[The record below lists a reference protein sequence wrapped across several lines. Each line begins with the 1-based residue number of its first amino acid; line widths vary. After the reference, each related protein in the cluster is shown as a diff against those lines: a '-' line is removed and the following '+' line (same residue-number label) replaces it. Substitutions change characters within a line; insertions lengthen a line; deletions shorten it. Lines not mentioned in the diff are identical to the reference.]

1 MNRYFSTFITGFQE
15 VVETELKKLLPEVKI
30 LRLLDGLVIYETT
43 ALIQDIQKLRFINN
57 SYIWL
62 SQSIYNEGQKPE
74 QVIETLLR
82 MSDFTRSREATSL
95 KFVKFFRVIVSK
107 ENETIAIDRKLLEKT
122 EGKIFYSTHLK
133 VHRTLPDIE
142 YWFIF
147 RKEGISL
154 FGARITPLGK
164 EATRK
169 YEKGELRQELANLLV
184 LLSDPKKEDAVLDP
198 FAGSGAIVLE
208 RVQTFPYT
216 KMYASDMKEDL
227 IDDLQRKT
235 KWGQQKIFVE
245 KRDALNLDN
254 LENNSINKIITDPP
268 WGIYEKPQE
277 DMIDFYKKI
286 FLEFQRILT
295 QDGTIVI
302 LVGRDSGF
310 DKVLSESKFT
320 QIQKI
325 DILVSGQ
332 KASVYKIEKNIY

>member
-15 VVETELKKLLPEVKI
+15 VVEAELKKLLPEIKI
-30 LRLLDGLVIYETT
+30 LRLLDGLIIYETS
-43 ALIQDIQKLRFINN
+43 ASIQDIQKLRFINN

-62 SQSIYNEGQKPE
+62 SQSTYNEGQKPE
-74 QVIETLLR
+74 QIIESLLR
-82 MSDFTRSREATSL
+82 MSDFTRAREATSL

-107 ENETIAIDRKLLEKT
+107 ENETIAVDRQLLEKA
-122 EGKIFYSTHLK
+122 ESKIFYSTHLK

-164 EATRK
+164 ETTRK
-169 YEKGELRQELANLLV
+169 YEKGELRQELAHILV
-184 LLSDPKKEDAVLDP
+184 LLSDPQKEDIALDP

-208 RVQTFPYT
+208 RIQTYPYT
-216 KMYASDMKEDL
+216 KMYASDIKDDLIEDL
-227 IDDLQRKT
+227 KRKT
-235 KWGQQKIFVE
+235 KWGQQKIIVE
-245 KRDALNLDN
+245 KHDALNLDN
-254 LENNSINKIITDPP
+254 LEDNSINKIITDPP
-268 WGIYEKPQE
+268 WGLYEKPQD
-277 DMIDFYKKI
+277 DMEDFYRKML
-286 FLEFQRILT
+286 LEFRRILN

-310 DKVLSESKFT
+310 DKILTESQFS
-320 QIQKI
+320 QIKKI

-332 KASVYKIEKNIY
+332 KASVYNLI

>member
-30 LRLLDGLVIYETT
+30 LRLLDGLIIYETT
-43 ALIQDIQKLRFINN
+43 ASIQDIQKLRFINN

-62 SQSIYNEGQKPE
+62 SQSSYTEGQKPE
-74 QVIETLLR
+74 QVIEQLLR

-95 KFVKFFRVIVSK
+95 MFVKFFRVIVSK
-107 ENETIAIDRKLLEKT
+107 ENETIAVDRKLLEKA
-122 EGKIFYSTHLK
+122 ESKIFYSTHLK
-133 VHRTLPDIE
+133 VHRTRPDIE

-164 EATRK
+164 ETTRK
-169 YEKGELRQELANLLV
+169 YNKGELRQELAHLLV
-184 LLSDPKKEDAVLDP
+184 LLSDPQKEDIVLDP
-198 FAGSGAIVLE
+198 FCGSGAIVLE
-208 RVQTFPYT
+208 RVQAFPYT
-216 KMYASDMKEDL
+216 KLFASDIKEDL
-227 IDDLQRKT
+227 AEELRRKT
-235 KWGQQKIFVE
+235 KWGRQKIIVE
-245 KRDALNLDN
+245 KHDALNLDN
-254 LENNSINKIITDPP
+254 LEDNSINKIITDPP
-268 WGIYEKPQE
+268 WGLFEKPQE
-277 DMIDFYKKI
+277 NMSDFYRKML
-286 FLEFQRILT
+286 FGFRRILN

-310 DKVLSESKFT
+310 DQVLLESKFS

-332 KASVYKIEKNIY
+332 KATVYKLI

>member
-15 VVETELKKLLPEVKI
+15 VVETELKKLLPEVRL

-43 ALIQDIQKLRFINN
+43 ASIQDIQKLRFINN

-62 SQSIYNEGQKPE
+62 SQSSYTDGQKPE
-74 QVIETLLR
+74 QVIEHLLR

-107 ENETIAIDRKLLEKT
+107 ENETIAIDRQLLEKA

-147 RKEGISL
+147 RKESISL

-164 EATRK
+164 ETTRK
-169 YEKGELRQELANLLV
+169 YEKGELRQELAHLLV
-184 LLSDPKKEDAVLDP
+184 LLSEPQKQDVILDP

-216 KMYASDMKEDL
+216 KMCASDINEDL
-227 IDDLQRKT
+227 VEDLRRKT
-235 KWGQQKIFVE
+235 KWGEQKIIVE

-254 LENNSINKIITDPP
+254 IEDNSIKKIITDPP
-268 WGIYEKPQE
+268 WGLYENPQE
-277 DMIDFYKKI
+277 DMVDFYRKML
-286 FLEFQRILT
+286 LEFRRILD

-310 DKVLSESKFT
+310 EKVLPGSKFS

-332 KASVYKIEKNIY
+332 KASAYKLN